1 MHLLYYHLHNT
12 LNECWFFVLSAGDWF
27 CISYFRV
34 AGGCSNAEVD
44 FLNEDFSSAYL
55 PSCIW
60 WSSLFVRVVSAQ
72 HDFYTDTACDSSN
85 QW

>member
-1 MHLLYYHLHNT
+1 MSVG
-12 LNECWFFVLSAGDWF
+12 FFVLSAGDWF

-55 PSCIW
+55 PSCI
-60 WSSLFVRVVSAQ
+60 
-72 HDFYTDTACDSSN
+72 
-85 QW
+85 